1 MKEESDMDEY
11 RPDPAKDFV
20 DNMTLLLMK
29 YGVDAA
35 EARAELAFQL
45 RNIELVPKC
54 TDLIPYEGDVNEAL
68 VKRFIISKKIKGC
81 TDRTLKKYYG
91 DIMRA
96 CGVIRKP
103 LTQVTS
109 EDIQLYIAYC
119 MRNGNAKQT
128 IDGRRLSLSTF
139 YTWATREGVV
149 KENPMNRVD
158 KIKFNPRR
166 EEAFKVEEVEK
177 MRAELK
183 TWREKAIFETLLS
196 TGCRVTELVN
206 IMLDDINGEEINVL
220 GKGEKYRTVYLN
232 AKAELAIERYLNER
246 KDANPYLFPACKRTD
261 GEALGLVGQY
271 VRRHKGYIR
280 EDMVNWYQ
288 DADLVDPHLQMDIG
302 SVRQLVSRVGQKAG
316 VDNVHPHRFRRT
328 CATLALQKGMPL
340 ELVSKML
347 GHNQLDTTKIY
358 LTLNEEDLRYA
369 HKKYVT

>member
-1 MKEESDMDEY
+1 MEDYK
-11 RPDPAKDFV
+11 PDPAKDFV

-29 YGVDAA
+29 YGVPAA
-35 EARAELAFQL
+35 EARAELAIQL
-45 RNIELVPKC
+45 HNVDLVPRC
-54 TDLIPYEGDVNEAL
+54 TDLTVYEGDVNEAL

-91 DIMRA
+91 DIINI
-96 CGVIRKP
+96 CKVIRKP

-109 EDIQLYIAYC
+109 DDVQLYIAFC
-119 MRNGNAKQT
+119 MRRGNAKQT

-158 KIKFNPRR
+158 KIKFTPRH
-166 EEAFKVEEVEK
+166 EEAFKTEEVER

-183 TWREKAIFETLLS
+183 TWREKAIFEVLLS

-206 IMLDDINGEEINVL
+206 IMIDDINGEEITVL

-232 AKAELAIERYLNER
+232 AKASLAVERYLKER
-246 KDANPYLFPACKRTD
+246 RDANPYLFPRCKFATGAD
-261 GEALGLVGQY
+261 VNLAGEYAKKHRGQ
-271 VRRHKGYIR
+271 KGSIKNMA
-280 EDMVNWYQ
+280 DWYRDKDFI
-288 DADLVDPHLQMDIG
+288 DASAHMDIG
-302 SVRQLVSRVGQKAG
+302 AVRQLVSRIGDKAG

-328 CATLALQKGMPL
+328 CATMALQKGMPL

-369 HKKYVT
+369 HKKYVN